1 MDLAGATPASRL
13 LHTTVSAQTNSDG
26 EATQE
31 LQRIDDSHKALL
43 LGDIHTTDTHT
54 DRRGPAIVTGQ
65 LSGTFLQAG
74 HSDSA
79 RDIFCYR
86 RNLFQLRGA
95 IILQQQLIGG
105 ARPIAVRASI
115 SATENLRGDS
125 VTLITV
131 PKSAK
136 DASNT
141 GSGLGAPGP
150 IEIGLPKEGDCFTP
164 IPFSWSRLQFRS
176 ATAKGGRRK
185 EFKPEQHFI
194 VHLRVH
200 AVFADGSET
209 ILAEKTS
216 GPVIVR
222 GRSPGN
228 FPSTVKA
235 AQPQGQTVQ
244 SAMPSA
250 IDCPDETPL
259 QFDFADFGAD
269 VDSQTVDGAGC
280 LLEQFNVLDDFS
292 SHSPGLGFQRDEF
305 AATDISDIF
314 TQELLSHDQNG
325 VDTISIS
332 PHSLHSSQM
341 TSKSDVTPA
350 TGDSDYSYKYIPLSL
365 DDRTPPVQAVYVS
378 VTARCFQKSPPID
391 LDYSSHMAFIT
402 K

>member
-1 MDLAGATPASRL
+1 MDSASVTPTSRL
-13 LHTTVSAQTNSDG
+13 VHSVSALTNSDG

-31 LQRIDDSHKALL
+31 LQRIDDSHRALL
-43 LGDIHTTDTHT
+43 LGDIQTTETHN
-54 DRRGPAIVTGQ
+54 DRRSPAIITAQ

-74 HSDSA
+74 HSDAA

-95 IILQQQLIGG
+95 VILQQELIGSV
-105 ARPIAVRASI
+105 RPIAVRASI

-131 PKSAK
+131 PKSVK

-141 GSGLGAPGP
+141 GLGLGAPGP
-150 IEIGLPKEGDCFTP
+150 IEIGLPKESDCFTP

-185 EFKPEQHFI
+185 ELKPEQHFI
-194 VHLRVH
+194 IHLRVH
-200 AVFADGSET
+200 AVFADGSEK
-209 ILAEKTS
+209 ILAEKAS

-235 AQPQGQTVQ
+235 AQPQGQPVR
-244 SAMPSA
+244 SAIPSA
-250 IDCPDETPL
+250 IDCPNETPL

-269 VDSQTVDGAGC
+269 VDDQNIDGAGC
-280 LLEQFNVLDDFS
+280 LLEQFNVLEDFS
-292 SHSPGLGFQRDEF
+292 SHSPGLGFHQPEF
-305 AATDISDIF
+305 VATDISGIF
-314 TQELLSHDQNG
+314 TQDLPSYDQHG
-325 VDTISIS
+325 VDTISTS
-332 PHSLHSSQM
+332 PTSLYSPQK
-341 TSKSDVTPA
+341 TSESDVTLG

-378 VTARCFQKSPPID
+378 VTAI
-391 LDYSSHMAFIT
+391 
-402 K
+402 